1 MASRSSHSLSITAD
15 QVKDFDESGFVVVED
30 LLLPEEVQRY
40 RTLYDQ
46 FLRGEIQCDHMRSDL
61 GGHASRKKKGT
72 ENVTQ
77 IMWPSDLVPGLI
89 EETLHQTALVVARQL
104 LGNDMA
110 FDFDMLI
117 DKAPL
122 TDTPTPWHQDAA
134 YWIDMPDRRA
144 ASCWVALDEATI
156 DNGCMWFVPG
166 SHLKDLRAH
175 QPAGQGGGALEC
187 AASEAEGMPIPL
199 KPGSATFHHGA
210 TLHDSRGNSTDTH
223 RRAYIVN
230 FRPEAMVQF
239 EREQGFDH
247 GRSGNVTDRWMRSDD
262 FRGESQEE

>member
-1 MASRSSHSLSITAD
+1 
-15 QVKDFDESGFVVVED
+15 
-30 LLLPEEVQRY
+30 
-40 RTLYDQ
+40 
-46 FLRGEIQCDHMRSDL
+46 MRSDL
-61 GGHASRKKKGT
+61 GGHVPQKKKGT

-77 IMWPSDLVPGLI
+77 IMWPSDFVPGLV
-89 EETLHQTALVVARQL
+89 EQALHQRALAVARQL

-144 ASCWVALDEATI
+144 VSGWIALDEATV

-166 SHLKDLRAH
+166 SHRKDLRTH
-175 QPAGQGGGALEC
+175 QPAGKGGGALQCQATEI
-187 AASEAEGMPIPL
+187 EGVPIPL

-210 TLHDSRGNSTDTH
+210 TLHYSRGNTTTTH

-230 FRPEAMVQF
+230 FRPEAMVQY
-239 EREQGFDH
+239 ERQQGFDH
-247 GRSGNVTDRWMRSDD
+247 GRSGNVTDRSVRNEGFQGKSE
-262 FRGESQEE
+262 RQ